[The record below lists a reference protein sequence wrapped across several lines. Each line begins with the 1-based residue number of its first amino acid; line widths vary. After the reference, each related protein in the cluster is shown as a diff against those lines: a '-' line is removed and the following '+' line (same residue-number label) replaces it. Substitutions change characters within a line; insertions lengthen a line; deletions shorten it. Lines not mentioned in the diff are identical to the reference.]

1 MKFYNH
7 RSRVM
12 LSKSLFILLFVI
24 STFFLNGC
32 NLIGKSVKTTPIVLK
47 TEEASKQQ
55 LTAEINRFAQ
65 IKSMRAKMSLKFED
79 NSYAELG
86 SKEVFISADGDL
98 VVQRPSNIFLKI
110 SGFGVSVA
118 QMTSNGENFR
128 VAILYDGGS
137 GKNKKFVK
145 GTNSTD
151 YSALKK
157 KIENSDFNG
166 EDAKFKKNASAFAN
180 VRPQHITDAVLVS
193 PIDANKIY
201 IQSTISQIETDET
214 KDKKSKLRNVV
225 RGYYLFDELAKTAD
239 GELKIMRRF
248 WFDRVAGIRL
258 ARQQL
263 FDSKGEIESDI
274 VYGKEGYLAGNAD
287 LGMLPMRISVTRP
300 KDNYTMS
307 LSYDS
312 PESVIIGAPFPL
324 EAFNLPN
331 SWELEEVDLDQKL
344 REAQE
349 KISKVQK

>member
-7 RSRVM
+7 RSQVM

-24 STFFLNGC
+24 SILFLNGC
-32 NLIGKSVKTTPIVLK
+32 NLIGKSKKSTPTLLK

-55 LTAEINRFAQ
+55 LITEINRFAQ
-65 IKSMRAKMSLKFED
+65 VKSMRAKMSLKFED

-151 YSALKK
+151 YSVLKK

-193 PIDANKIY
+193 PIDADKTY

-239 GELKIMRRF
+239 GELKITRRF
-248 WFDRVAGIRL
+248 WFDRIGGIRL
-258 ARQQL
+258 AKQQL

-274 VYGKEGYLAGNAD
+274 VYGQEGNLAGNTE
-287 LGMLPMRISVTRP
+287 LGLLPMRISVTRP

-312 PESVIIGAPFPL
+312 PESVVIGKSFPL
-324 EAFNLPN
+324 EAFNLQN

-349 KISKVQK
+349 KTSKVQQ

>member
-1 MKFYNH
+1 MMFYNH

-12 LSKSLFILLFVI
+12 LSRTPFILLFVI
-24 STFFLNGC
+24 SILFLNGC
-32 NLIGKSVKTTPIVLK
+32 NLIGKKIKSVPTLLK

-55 LTAEINRFAQ
+55 LADEINRFAQ
-65 IKSMRAKMSLKFED
+65 VKSMRAKMSLKFED

-98 VVQRPSNIFLKI
+98 VVQRPSNILLKI

-145 GTNSTD
+145 GTNGAD
-151 YSALKK
+151 YSLLKK
-157 KIENSDFNG
+157 KIENSMLTG
-166 EDAKFKKNASAFAN
+166 EDQKFKKNASAFAN

-193 PIDANKIY
+193 PIEAGKIY
-201 IQSTISQIETDET
+201 VQSTISQIETDET
-214 KDKKSKLRNVV
+214 KDKKSPLRNVV
-225 RGYYLFDELAKTAD
+225 RGYYLFDELAKSAD
-239 GELKIMRRF
+239 GELKITRRF
-248 WFDRVAGIRL
+248 WFDRVGGIRL

-263 FDSKGEIESDI
+263 FDAKGEIESDI
-274 VYGKEGYLAGNAD
+274 VYGKEGLLSGKTELGN
-287 LGMLPMRISVTRP
+287 LPLRISVIRP

-307 LSYDS
+307 LEYDA
-312 PESVIIGAPFPL
+312 PESVTIGNTYP
-324 EAFNLPN
+324 EKAFNLEN
-331 SWELEEVDLDQKL
+331 SWELPEVDLDQKL

-349 KISKVQK
+349 KISKVQ

>member
-7 RSRVM
+7 RSQVM
-12 LSKSLFILLFVI
+12 LSKSLFLLLFVI
-24 STFFLNGC
+24 SILFLNGC
-32 NLIGKSVKTTPIVLK
+32 NLIGRKTKSTPTLLK

-55 LTAEINRFAQ
+55 LLDEINRFAQ
-65 IKSMRAKMSLKFED
+65 VKSMRAKMSLKFED
-79 NSYAELG
+79 DSYAQLG
-86 SKEVFISADGDL
+86 SKEVFISADLDL
-98 VVQRPSNIFLKI
+98 VVQRPSNILLKI

-145 GTNSTD
+145 GTNSSD
-151 YSALKK
+151 YSLLKK
-157 KIENSDFNG
+157 KIDGSNLND
-166 EDAKFKKNASAFAN
+166 EDQKFKKNASAFAN
-180 VRPQHITDAVLVS
+180 VRPQHVTDAVLVS

-201 IQSTISQIETDET
+201 VQSTISQIETDTT
-214 KDKKSKLRNVV
+214 KDKKSPLRNVV
-225 RGYYLFDELAKTAD
+225 RGYYLFDELAKNTD
-239 GELKIMRRF
+239 GELRITRRF
-248 WFDRVAGIRL
+248 WFDRVGGTRL

-263 FDSKGEIESDI
+263 FDAKGEIDSDI
-274 VYGKEGYLAGNAD
+274 IYGQEGLLSGKTELGN
-287 LGMLPMRISVTRP
+287 LPLRISVTRP

-307 LSYDS
+307 LEYDA
-312 PESVIIGAPFPL
+312 PESVTIGNTYP
-324 EAFNLPN
+324 EKAFNLEN